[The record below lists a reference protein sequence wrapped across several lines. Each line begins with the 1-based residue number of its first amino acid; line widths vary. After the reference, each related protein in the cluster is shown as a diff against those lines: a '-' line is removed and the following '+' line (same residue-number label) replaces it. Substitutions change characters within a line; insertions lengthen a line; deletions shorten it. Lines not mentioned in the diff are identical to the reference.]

1 MGRTISL
8 IADSWEEALEE
19 MKKQVET
26 THGIFAQDVI
36 LLNPETDEVKIYRP
50 NIIDEEYNYTYTQ
63 ISPEEET
70 RGLIGV
76 TVAGIFGEKPRQGQ
90 WIAICYVHI

>member
-1 MGRTISL
+1 MYL
-8 IADSWEEALEE
+8 IADSWMEALGE

-50 NIIDEEYNYTYTQ
+50 NIFDEEYNYNYTQ
-63 ISPEEET
+63 ISPEEEV

-76 TVAGIFGEKPRQGQ
+76 TVAGIFGEKPEPGQ
-90 WIAICYVHI
+90 WIAICYFHI